1 VKVHEHQAKDLLA
14 RYGVPVPRGYV
25 AETADAAAAIAREL
39 AAPVAVKA
47 QIHAGGRGKGGGIK
61 LAESP
66 EQAREAAA
74 KIIGMR
80 LVTHQT
86 GPEGRLVKRV
96 LVEEQLQVE
105 RELYLG
111 VVIDNSIGLPLVM
124 ASADGGV
131 EIEEVAAKTP
141 ERIHKTPV
149 DPTVG
154 FQPFQGR
161 QLAIEIGLDG
171 DMMRPASSLIGG
183 LYRCFAEN
191 DCSLAEVNPLVV
203 TRDGRLLAA
212 DAKLNFDD
220 NALYRHKELAEL
232 RDIDE
237 EDPLEVRAQESG
249 IGNYVKLTGN
259 IGCVVNGAGLAMA
272 TMDAI
277 KLAGG
282 EPANFLDIGTVND
295 TGRVVSSF
303 RILTEDP
310 NVRAILINIFGGMA
324 RVDIIAEGIIQAHR
338 EMEIGVPVVARL
350 VGTNLEEGERLLSEA
365 GPSSLIRAA
374 DLGAAAQK
382 AVEAAGAPSRSSSS
396 AAHLGE
402 LHS

>member
-1 VKVHEHQAKDLLA
+1 MKVHEYQAKAVLA
-14 RYGVPVPRGYV
+14 RYGVPVPGGRVTGN
-25 AETADAAAAIAREL
+25 ADEAADIAREL
-39 AAPVAVKA
+39 GAPVAVKA

-61 LAESP
+61 LAKDPDE
-66 EQAREAAA
+66 AREAARQ
-74 KIIGMR
+74 IIGMR

-86 GPEGRLVKRV
+86 GPQGRLVKHV

-111 VVIDNSIGLPLVM
+111 IVIDNSIGFPLVM

-161 QLAIEIGLDG
+161 QLALAIGLG
-171 DMMRPASSLIGG
+171 GGLMRPAASLIAS
-183 LYRCFAEN
+183 LYRAFEAN
-191 DCSLAEVNPLVV
+191 DCSLAEINPLVV
-203 TRDGRLLAA
+203 TKDGRLLAA

-220 NALYRHKELAEL
+220 NALYRHKDLAEL

-237 EDPLEVRAQESG
+237 ENPLEVEAQESG
-249 IGNYVKLTGN
+249 VGNYVKLTGN

-277 KLAGG
+277 MLAGG

-295 TGRVVSSF
+295 PARVVSSF
-303 RILTEDP
+303 RIITEDP
-310 NVRAILINIFGGMA
+310 SVKAILINIFGGMA
-324 RVDIIAEGIIQAHR
+324 RVDIIAQGIIDAHK
-338 EMEIGVPVVARL
+338 EMKISVPVVARL
-350 VGTNLEEGERLLSEA
+350 VGTNVEEGERLLKDSGLA
-365 GPSSLIRAA
+365 LIRAA
-374 DLGAAAQK
+374 DLGEAAKKAVAAAK
-382 AVEAAGAPSRSSSS
+382 
-396 AAHLGE
+396 
-402 LHS
+402 